1 MNAKTTIL
9 IVDDHLVV
17 AKALRELIGE
27 QHDMAVVGMAH
38 SVAESIS
45 LAKQLGPDVVLMD
58 FRLPDGTGDQAGASI
73 KQSNP
78 ETKLI
83 FVTRDESMEVRR
95 AAAAVGASDFIHKS
109 RLASD
114 LIGAIRRLS
123 A

>member
-1 MNAKTTIL
+1 MNEKTKVL

-27 QHDMAVVGMAH
+27 QEDMAVVGMAH

-45 LAKQLGPDVVLMD
+45 LAQQLGPDVVLMD
-58 FRLPDGTGDQAGASI
+58 FRLPDGTGDQAGVSI
-73 KQSNP
+73 KQWNP
-78 ETKLI
+78 ATKLI
-83 FVTRDESMEVRR
+83 FVTRDDSMDVRR
-95 AAAAVGASDFIHKS
+95 AAAAAGASDFIHKS
-109 RLASD
+109 RLASE